1 MKIKEKITA
10 LTLTF
15 SIILLSGCD
24 MQITDSSDANQSNH
38 IISGTSSDENFENSQ
53 QPDGKND
60 STNISDDSNAG
71 NISINELI
79 QEMTKI
85 DENTLL
91 ARSDG
96 PIMLIDTKSYKV
108 IKESSVWKIWRCI
121 FRKSITAL

>member
-53 QPDGKND
+53 QSDGKND

-71 NISINELI
+71 NISINALI

-91 ARSDG
+91 
-96 PIMLIDTKSYKV
+96 P
-108 IKESSVWKIWRCI
+108 
-121 FRKSITAL
+121 